1 MRYLVMSIYCRV
13 LSDFSAQ
20 LLESQLAI
28 TSYHGGIEL
37 DSMAFDY

>member
-13 LSDFSAQ
+13 LNDFSEL
-20 LLESQLAI
+20 LLELQLVI
-28 TSYHGGIEL
+28 ISYHGGIEL